1 MRGDE
6 LRVRRPAWDLVRN
19 NHEELVRYTKFSNPF
34 CLCMKGFLSF
44 CIRKNAKEEK
54 KMAEQNNKSKKGLII
69 GIVALVAVI
78 AVLAVVFFVFREKP
92 TKGAKAIT
100 IEVVDDQGTK
110 TTYNLN
116 TDAEYLKQAMEE
128 ADGLTFSGSESD
140 YGLYLET
147 VNGLTADYNTDGA
160 YWSIYVNGG
169 YGQYGVDSQPVADGD
184 TYTLQYEKYT
194 E

>member
-1 MRGDE
+1 
-6 LRVRRPAWDLVRN
+6 
-19 NHEELVRYTKFSNPF
+19 
-34 CLCMKGFLSF
+34 
-44 CIRKNAKEEK
+44 
-54 KMAEQNNKSKKGLII
+54 MAEQNNKSKKGLII

-184 TYTLQYEKYT
+184 IYTLQYEKYT

>member
-1 MRGDE
+1 
-6 LRVRRPAWDLVRN
+6 
-19 NHEELVRYTKFSNPF
+19 
-34 CLCMKGFLSF
+34 
-44 CIRKNAKEEK
+44 
-54 KMAEQNNKSKKGLII
+54 MAEQNNKSKKGLII

-147 VNGLTADYNTDGA
+147 VNGLTADYNADGA
-160 YWSIYVNGG
+160 YWSIYVNGD
-169 YGQYGVDSQPVADGD
+169 YGNYGVDSQPVSDGD

>member
-1 MRGDE
+1 
-6 LRVRRPAWDLVRN
+6 
-19 NHEELVRYTKFSNPF
+19 
-34 CLCMKGFLSF
+34 
-44 CIRKNAKEEK
+44 
-54 KMAEQNNKSKKGLII
+54 MAEQNNKSKKGLII

-78 AVLAVVFFVFREKP
+78 AVLAVVFFVFVEKP

-147 VNGLTADYNTDGA
+147 VNGLTADYNADGA
-160 YWSIYVNGG
+160 YWSIYVNGA
-169 YGQYGVDSQPVADGD
+169 YGNYGVDSQPVADGD

>member
-1 MRGDE
+1 
-6 LRVRRPAWDLVRN
+6 
-19 NHEELVRYTKFSNPF
+19 
-34 CLCMKGFLSF
+34 
-44 CIRKNAKEEK
+44 
-54 KMAEQNNKSKKGLII
+54 MAEQNNKSKKGLII

-128 ADGLTFSGSESD
+128 ADGLTFSGRA
-140 YGLYLET
+140 T
-147 VNGLTADYNTDGA
+147 MVCI
-160 YWSIYVNGG
+160 WK
-169 YGQYGVDSQPVADGD
+169 P
-184 TYTLQYEKYT
+184 
-194 E
+194 

>member
-1 MRGDE
+1 
-6 LRVRRPAWDLVRN
+6 
-19 NHEELVRYTKFSNPF
+19 
-34 CLCMKGFLSF
+34 
-44 CIRKNAKEEK
+44 
-54 KMAEQNNKSKKGLII
+54 MAEQNNKSKKGLII

-116 TDAEYLKQAMEE
+116 TDAEFLKQAMEE

-147 VNGLTADYNTDGA
+147 VNGLTADYNADGA
-160 YWSIYVNGG
+160 YWSIYVNGA
-169 YGQYGVDSQPVADGD
+169 YGNYGVDSQPVADGD
-184 TYTLQYEKYT
+184 VYTLQYEKYT

>member
-1 MRGDE
+1 
-6 LRVRRPAWDLVRN
+6 
-19 NHEELVRYTKFSNPF
+19 
-34 CLCMKGFLSF
+34 
-44 CIRKNAKEEK
+44 
-54 KMAEQNNKSKKGLII
+54 MAEQNNKSKKGLII

-78 AVLAVVFFVFREKP
+78 AVLTV
-92 TKGAKAIT
+92 G
-100 IEVVDDQGTK
+100 DDQGTK

-147 VNGLTADYNTDGA
+147 VNGLTADYNADGA
-160 YWSIYVNGG
+160 YWSIYVNGA
-169 YGQYGVDSQPVADGD
+169 YGNYGVDSQPVADGD